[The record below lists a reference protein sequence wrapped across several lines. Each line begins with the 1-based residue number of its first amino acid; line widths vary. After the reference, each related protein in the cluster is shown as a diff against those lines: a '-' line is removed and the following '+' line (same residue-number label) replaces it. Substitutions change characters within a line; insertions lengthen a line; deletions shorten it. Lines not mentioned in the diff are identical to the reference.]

1 MSYKYI
7 IGCDEVGSGPVA
19 GPSVVVGVK
28 AFPDWNLEGLNDS
41 KKLSEKKRN
50 IMTEKLKSL
59 INKGDICFYLA
70 ERSNTFIDEHGFGV
84 ALKDAYVEI
93 FKNLNSNDSHIIVD
107 GTLKFNNLGV
117 DDCDIESIV
126 KADTKIP
133 TVMAASILAKTHRDN
148 LMKEYSKLHP
158 NYNWEN
164 NMGYP
169 TADHISAIKKYGYT
183 NLHRL
188 SFKLK
193 ALAT

>member
-28 AFPDWNLEGLNDS
+28 ASVDWNLEGLNDS
-41 KKLSEKKRN
+41 KKLSEKKRE
-50 IMTEKLKSL
+50 IMKDKLNLL
-59 INKGDICFYLA
+59 IKQGEISYYLA
-70 ERSNTFIDEHGFGV
+70 ERSNSFIDENGFGV

-93 FKNLNSNDSHIIVD
+93 FKNLYCNDSYIIVD

-117 DDCDIESIV
+117 DHCDIKSII
-126 KADTKIP
+126 KADTVIP
-133 TVMAASILAKTHRDN
+133 TVMAASILAKTYRDH

-158 NYNWEN
+158 NYNWDK

-169 TADHISAIKKYGYT
+169 TADHIAAIKKHGYSS
-183 NLHRL
+183 LHRL

-193 ALAT
+193 ALAI